1 MPIFEHY
8 RYDPNYDL
16 LKKPASH
23 YSQGTSHPRYQ
34 DHLNYPASSNQEST
48 YTRSPQSPQP
58 VQPQTQ
64 YQTKRPYDTQHLSL
78 PLTNT
83 VTDKLENNQPS
94 TSNMYQNNS
103 QSPYFDRNRSQQ
115 QVAQENIEQVYDRQ
129 PQRNPF
135 LQDTTP
141 QGENPSKNN
150 EMHSRNSRHNIQEE
164 KAQPALPETG
174 SENRSTSKANID
186 QNAYNRDVYG
196 ELNARPCRSGSAIN
210 ERLLAE
216 RRTPDAYGRS
226 TSMAAYN
233 KGKIGDYEDV
243 YGQYVTEN
251 EYGKTYAKSPNPSQ
265 DRDGVS
271 ISSHQQHQQKQSGNY
286 VSYGFRNYCSFAD
299 LYNYRI
305 NCFFFHF

>member
-1 MPIFEHY
+1 MHY

-23 YSQGTSHPRYQ
+23 YSQGTSHARYQ
-34 DHLNYPASSNQEST
+34 DHANYPASPNQEST
-48 YTRSPQSPQP
+48 YTRSPQSPPP
-58 VQPQTQ
+58 VQQQPQ

-94 TSNMYQNNS
+94 TSSMYKSNA
-103 QSPYFDRNRSQQ
+103 QSPYFDRTRSHHQQ
-115 QVAQENIEQVYDRQ
+115 QVQQDKREQIYERQ
-129 PQRNPF
+129 SQRNPF

-141 QGENPSKNN
+141 QEVSSKDERN
-150 EMHSRNSRHNIQEE
+150 EMQNKNKTRSNNMKEERERAESILHDQTPESRNNAKSN
-164 KAQPALPETG
+164 L
-174 SENRSTSKANID
+174 D
-186 QNAYNRDVYG
+186 LNAYNRDVYG
-196 ELNARPCRSGSAIN
+196 ELSSKPGRAGSAIN

-226 TSMAAYN
+226 TTMSAHN

-243 YGQYVTEN
+243 YSQYATEN

-265 DRDGVS
+265 DRDGIS
-271 ISSHQQHQQKQSGNY
+271 ISSQQQQQQQQQQRSTGNY
-286 VSYGFRNYCSFAD
+286 VSVTSIA
-299 LYNYRI
+299 
-305 NCFFFHF
+305 FFKILLI